1 LDITIE
7 IEKREKE
14 EADSKSAGIWLLLLN
29 KHIEKQVD
37 IDCFTKSTVMI
48 SEVPVIVRDLDRTK
62 VEYLGRYKVVK
73 MIG

>member
-1 LDITIE
+1 M
-7 IEKREKE
+7 
-14 EADSKSAGIWLLLLN
+14 LLLN